1 MAVCGWVDGWLELDG
16 YMYEISPPKLAM
28 SSTLV
33 PRGIDSIEARANH
46 KPSGSRMTARPP
58 GRGSFRQEKA
68 LMLPY
73 SDFRCP
79 VMSCAILSCPV
90 LSCPWRPAR
99 IKAGTASPTPVRC
112 RRCVR

>member
-1 MAVCGWVDGWLELDG
+1 MDTCI
-16 YMYEISPPKLAM
+16 ISPPKLAM
-28 SSTLV
+28 TSTLV

-68 LMLPY
+68 LVLPY

-79 VMSCAILSCPV
+79 VMSCAVLSCPV
-90 LSCPWRPAR
+90 LSRGDR
-99 IKAGTASPTPVRC
+99 HV
-112 RRCVR
+112 